1 LRSQADVTIESISE
15 VRRWS
20 MLGIALTATM
30 SANVLING
38 VAFLIPT
45 LHIDRG
51 LHLAQAGLLSAMPS
65 FGVAATMIGW
75 GYLVDRVGERLVLTL
90 GMALTAAAAF
100 AAASVDSL
108 VAIGAF
114 LFLGGMAA
122 ASNTAAGGRLVVGW
136 FRPERR
142 GLVMGI
148 RHTASPLG
156 VAAAALVIPQLGH
169 HYGIAAAMIFPATLC
184 ALSAVVSARC
194 VINPHRPPHAE
205 APAASLANPYR
216 GSTVLWRIHA
226 ASLLLLVPQSVVW
239 TFTLVWLMADRGWQ
253 AAPAGVVV
261 TVAQLLGAVGRI
273 AAGHWS
279 DRINARLR
287 PIRVIAVVGASAMLL
302 LGLAA
307 DLGSPLSV
315 VIIVVASAITVTD
328 NGLAFTAIAE
338 ISGPY
343 WSGRALGVQYTSQMV
358 TMGGAPPLFGALIA
372 LTGFPVAFAVSAIFA
387 LAAVPIIPID
397 ADHPELLRPSE
408 S

>member
-1 LRSQADVTIESISE
+1 
-15 VRRWS
+15 
-20 MLGIALTATM
+20 MLGIALIATM

-45 LHIDRG
+45 LHIGRG

-65 FGVAATMIGW
+65 FGVAVTMIGW

-108 VAIGAF
+108 VAVGAF

-122 ASNTAAGGRLVVGW
+122 ASNTAAGGRLVIGW

-148 RHTASPLG
+148 RQTASPLG

-169 HYGIAAAMIFPATLC
+169 HYGVAAALIFPAALC
-184 ALSAVVSARC
+184 ALSAVVSALG
-194 VINPHRPPHAE
+194 VINPHRPPIAE
-205 APAASLANPYR
+205 APATRLANPYR

-226 ASLLLLVPQSVVW
+226 SSLLLVVPQSVVW

-253 AAPAGVVV
+253 AAPAGIVV
-261 TVAQLLGAVGRI
+261 TVAQLLGAAGRI

-279 DRINARLR
+279 DRMNARLR
-287 PIRVIAVVGASAMLL
+287 PIRIIAVVAASAMLL

-307 DLGSPLSV
+307 DLDSPLSV
-315 VIIVVASAITVTD
+315 VIVVVASAITVTD

-338 ISGPY
+338 IAGPY

-372 LTGFPVAFAVSAIFA
+372 VAGFPVAFAASAIFA
-387 LAAVPIIPID
+387 LAAVPIIPGD
-397 ADHPELLRPSE
+397 ADHPELLRPS
-408 S
+408 